1 MSVSMPDTRGELK
14 SIDFSFI
21 ISDHKEISVSGSDSI
36 PFVRAGLSNFIG
48 KKGSLLPSSSRA

>member
-1 MSVSMPDTRGELK
+1 MPDTRGELK

-36 PFVRAGLSNFIG
+36 PFVRAGLSNSIG